1 MSFAQRLHRALVF
14 VFLATA
20 FAAPARAAVWMW
32 DQNQNKIDD
41 RIEAVQTQGVNAAHV
56 GGLVTGRLRFA
67 VFDQVSPVEFG
78 VYIGYDHTPT
88 DADAAALTALGLPVH
103 RYRYIDYIRTRM
115 SFAKIQ
121 QVAALAGVTRVESI
135 PMMYATNDV
144 ATRTL
149 RARDSGNQLFPS
161 VWKNVGATG
170 KGIVIAIL
178 DTGVNDEAD
187 PQSGYPGHESLRGKF
202 VGGGEFFS
210 GDPNLNTPID
220 GSTNPKHI
228 ADPEV
233 TYHATHVAG
242 TAMGTGGPEGIRNGA
257 EPGFNA
263 GMAPDARLVD
273 CKVLSDAGVGFGAS
287 DALEWL
293 IYHKNDSWG
302 LTGAD
307 AIYRGVDVANMSLGG
322 SDASDGTDADCAAVN
337 AAFKA
342 GIVVCVASGNDGFT
356 HYMPSPAA
364 ADWALTVGAFTDDN
378 SVNRL
383 DDYVADYSNEGP
395 RLDDGDG
402 THLDEMKPNV
412 MGSGTGITS
421 ALGDPSTDGRHYHH
435 INGTSMA
442 TPTIAGVAALVRSA
456 NPTLSAGQVRD
467 ILMDTADHRTD
478 RGQQAPSKADSFHV
492 DPNYHPSWGW
502 GQVDAYAAVKEAL
515 NSASTQVVRV
525 SVTPQRGPDGFQVSW
540 VSQREVGLAGWE
552 LDRAPDQD
560 GVPGTWTLIHQQQ
573 VASPSTEIHRAANRH
588 SYGYTDTDPSLF
600 APNYYWY
607 RVRWVDQIGG
617 SHSEPPMRAR
627 IADSPVVA
635 RIKYSWTHNFS
646 DGDLYVRVGTGTSTF
661 TPIWFRQGLGAQ
673 SADSMQSTSGVTY
686 NGTQHYF
693 FHVDLT
699 ADDLVD
705 GYLPPSAANPWF
717 LSVKEGGYV
726 NTKGFVNDFSMT
738 VFGNSGSTTYTA
750 PNPMTSTVEKQE
762 TIFWIPLDPATTTNH
777 SPVLPQLGP
786 YTIYEGLPF
795 SFTVNATDPDQGQTL
810 TYSATGLSSGMAFN
824 PTSRQFSWT
833 PSFGASGPWTIHMH
847 VSDSGLVPTA
857 DDQDITINVRDRQP
871 GDNLPPT
878 LDALTDRQGQ
888 SGEAMQFRLTGRD
901 PENGALT
908 FGSTGLPSGA
918 TLNASN
924 GLFDWT
930 PQESDIGIHPV
941 TFSVSDPHGASASE
955 SMYLVVSGPGDAP
968 PPPGPCNLESMP
980 QLAGVAEQGIDP
992 ISSSYSDQTF
1002 RLVEGTQQLVATLFW
1017 FGGPSRDLDF
1027 TLLDSDGNVVG
1038 GSASASN
1045 PEIIRTGALPPG
1057 LYTYRVISFTNPDTA
1072 NYTIDT
1078 QICTTQ
1084 PVGVDGPR
1092 PTLAFAL
1099 ASAAPNPFQT
1109 ATALGFSLPQSGKVS
1124 LKIYDLSGRLVR
1136 TLQNGPLTAGR
1147 HVRVW
1152 DRRGDDGNR
1161 MRAGVYF
1168 ARLESSGKALS
1179 NKLVMIE

>member
-1 MSFAQRLHRALVF
+1 MSFGQLMYRALGLTLLTSA
-14 VFLATA
+14 LAGPA
-20 FAAPARAAVWMW
+20 QAAWMW
-32 DQNQNKIDD
+32 DQDQNKIDD
-41 RIEAVQTQGVNAAHV
+41 RIQAVQIQGVSAAHV
-56 GGLVTGRLRFA
+56 GGLITGRLRFA

-78 VYIGYDHTPT
+78 VYVGYDHHPT

-103 RYRYIDYIRTRM
+103 RYQFIDYIRTRM

-121 QVAALAGVTRVESI
+121 QVASLPGVTRVESI

-161 VWKNVGATG
+161 VWKNIGATG
-170 KGIVIAIL
+170 KGVVIAIL

-187 PQSGYPGHESLRGKF
+187 PNSGYPGHESLRGKF

-210 GDPNLNTPID
+210 GDPTLNTPID
-220 GSTNPKHI
+220 QSTNPKHI

-242 TAMGTGGPEGIRNGA
+242 TAMGTGGPQGIRNGA
-257 EPGFNA
+257 DPGFNA
-263 GMAPDARLVD
+263 GLAPDARLVD
-273 CKVLSDAGVGFGAS
+273 CKVLSDAGAGFGSA

-293 IYHKNDSWG
+293 IYHKNDTWG

-307 AIYRGVDVANMSLGG
+307 AIYRGVDVANLSLGS
-322 SDASDGTDADCAAVN
+322 SDASDGTDANCAAVN

-342 GIVVCVASGNDGFT
+342 GIVVCVASGNDGNT

-395 RLDDGDG
+395 RDPDPDAD
-402 THLDEMKPNV
+402 HLDEMKPNV

-421 ALGDPSTDGRHYHH
+421 ALGDPTSDGRHYHH

-456 NPTLSAGQVRD
+456 NPTLSSDQVRI

-478 RGQQAPSKADSFHV
+478 RGQQAPSKADSFHI

-515 NSASTQVVRV
+515 NSATTQVVRL
-525 SVTPQRGPDGFQVSW
+525 SATPQRGPDGFQVSW
-540 VSQREVGLAGWE
+540 VSQREIGLVRWE

-560 GVPGTWTLIHQQQ
+560 GTPGAWVLIHQHA
-573 VASPSTEIHRAANRH
+573 VASPSTEIHRTPNRH
-588 SYGYTDTDPSLF
+588 SYSYTDTDPSLF
-600 APNYYWY
+600 PPDYYWY
-607 RVRWVDQIGG
+607 RLRGVDGNG
-617 SHSEPPMRAR
+617 ASHAEPPIRER

-635 RIKYSWTHNFS
+635 RIQYSWTHNYS

-661 TPIWFRQGLGAQ
+661 APIWFRQGLGAQ
-673 SADSMQSTSGVTY
+673 SADSMKTMSGVTY
-686 NGTQHYF
+686 NGTQRYF

-699 ADDLVD
+699 ADDLVG

-738 VFGNSGSTTYTA
+738 VFGNPSTTYTA

-762 TIFWIPLDPATTTNH
+762 TIFWIPLDPATSTNH
-777 SPVLPQLGP
+777 NPVLPQLGP

-795 SFTVNATDPDQGQTL
+795 SFTVNASDPDQGQTL
-810 TYSATGLSSGMAFN
+810 TYSATGLNSGMVFN
-824 PTSRQFSWT
+824 PSTRQFTWT
-833 PSFGASGPWTIHMH
+833 PSFGASGPWTVHFH
-847 VSDSGLVPTA
+847 VTDSALLPAT
-857 DDQDITINVRDRQP
+857 DDQDVVINVRDRQP

-878 LDALTDRQGQ
+878 LDPLTDRQGQ
-888 SGEAMQFRLTGRD
+888 SGEALQFRLTGRD
-901 PENGALT
+901 PEGGALT
-908 FGSTGLPSGA
+908 FASSGLPAGA
-918 TLNASN
+918 TLNAGN

-930 PQESDIGIHPV
+930 PQESDIGIHAV
-941 TFSVSDPHGASASE
+941 TFSVSDPQGAIDSE
-955 SMYLVVSGPGDAP
+955 SMYVVVSGPGDAP
-968 PPPGPCNLESMP
+968 PPPGPCNLADMP
-980 QLAGVAEQGIDP
+980 QLSGVVDSGIDP
-992 ISSSYSDQTF
+992 VSVAYSYQSFQ
-1002 RLVEGTQQLVATLFW
+1002 LVGGTQQLRATLSW

-1027 TLLDSDGNVVG
+1027 TMLDADGNVVG
-1038 GSASASN
+1038 GSASAAN
-1045 PEIIRTGALPPG
+1045 PEIIRTGALPAG
-1057 LYTYRVISFTNPDTA
+1057 TYTYRVTAFTNPDTA
-1072 NYTIDT
+1072 QYTIDT
-1078 QICTTQ
+1078 QICTSE
-1084 PVGVDGPR
+1084 PVGVDGPS
-1092 PTLAFAL
+1092 PSLAFAL
-1099 ASAAPNPFQT
+1099 APARPNPFRT
-1109 ATALGFSLPQSGKVS
+1109 ATAIGFALPQSARMS

-1136 TLQNGPLTAGR
+1136 TLQNGPLAAGR

-1152 DRRGDDGNR
+1152 DRRADGGDL
-1161 MRAGVYF
+1161 MRSGVYF
-1168 ARLESSGKALS
+1168 GRLESNGQVLS
-1179 NKLVMIE
+1179 NKIVMVQ